1 MLIKSIN
8 IVCFANYCRS
18 PVAEVLMSDK
28 FEGLNITSSG
38 IQPLIKSTMS
48 KRSLK
53 FLLKNGYDH
62 KVHIPKKVNSEIIKN
77 FDITLAM
84 DVEVLMYLNDQ
95 FPNQKS
101 RIKLFNYQQPSYS
114 IPDPYQFNEKDYFD
128 VMKKIKFVVDNFSIK

>member
-1 MLIKSIN
+1 
-8 IVCFANYCRS
+8 
-18 PVAEVLMSDK
+18 MSDK